1 MKYCGEC
8 GTILDT
14 GKRYHRKEPEP
25 LEITIKDIAADA
37 KVSVSTVSRVMNGS
51 KAVSDELRHRV
62 MKSIEKYHYIPN
74 AEARSLVIQEH
85 TSGGGFGGGL
95 EKTRSPRSI

>member
-1 MKYCGEC
+1 M
-8 GTILDT
+8 
-14 GKRYHRKEPEP
+14 
-25 LEITIKDIAADA
+25 EITIKDIAADA

-62 MKSIEKYHYIPN
+62 MRSIEKY
-74 AEARSLVIQEH
+74 SLHTQCGGQKPCHQEH

-95 EKTRSPRSI
+95 EKPDHRDPFETDQRCLHET